1 MQITHLV
8 SLSIDSSVP
17 FLLVNRHWHCQLLS
31 VLHLY
36 RHLLTVSSRS
46 GFWQQFLMT
55 ATRAFAD
62 GSLFSPCP
70 SASPSFSLTSL
81 PALLPAFSYL
91 CFPRL
96 TLFLSS
102 LRLCFCSHSALLSV
116 FSFTLPASPYSS
128 PVISLPYARPL
139 RALMFL
145 LPYLLS
151 FPF

>member
-96 TLFLSS
+96 TLFPLRPS
-102 LRLCFCSHSALLSV
+102 LCILLH
-116 FSFTLPASPYSS
+116 SPYSS

-145 LPYLLS
+145 LPYLHS